1 MTWGTPEQRAKGLVD
16 MFLDDRIK
24 EANEPPGLRKAVI
37 GGIAGRVDDIEERAR
52 QQIRHLSSPSSR
64 RIPDAYLADE
74 EVIEDELQTA
84 AAGIRTARAL
94 EGVLSDPRKFEYR
107 LAQRLAPSAQWS
119 LRGEASRVPR
129 PPTRASVLDWSL
141 APIPWVESE
150 TRWPPAGAVALETVR
165 QLTGAEGEPP
175 RVAEEPYVG
184 WVQLGMIERQRTLAE
199 RYPAI
204 PARQV
209 LIATGLE
216 ACDGPPPVDSLPL
229 SSGPPNAW
237 AEAYDHLVAGL
248 DVEQA
253 RTILET
259 TRGPLAAIIDYER
272 QPGAPARDRGTGLQ
286 PFALV
291 PRLEVIAL
299 LALRPETPP
308 LRHVLI
314 DDNGPALVGRL
325 WRGFLIHDG
334 SYSPLEPAIHGSDL
348 LLRPDLYEILE
359 STLGKDRLSLVVAV
373 NHSEYQPSPDDPE
386 KNND

>member
-1 MTWGTPEQRAKGLVD
+1 
-16 MFLDDRIK
+16 MFLDDRLQD
-24 EANEPPGLRKAVI
+24 ANEPPGLREAVTDQVS
-37 GGIAGRVDDIEERAR
+37 RRTDDIGKRGWE
-52 QQIRHLSSPSSR
+52 QIGQLRSPSSR
-64 RIPDAYLADE
+64 RIPDAYLVDE
-74 EVIEDELQTA
+74 EVIENELQTA

-94 EGVLSDPRKFEYR
+94 EGVLSDPRKFEHN
-107 LAQRLAPSAQWS
+107 LAQRLAPNARWS
-119 LRGEASRVPR
+119 LRSAASRVPR
-129 PPTRASVLDWSL
+129 PPTRASVLGWSL
-141 APIPWVESE
+141 APIPWAENE
-150 TRWPPAGAVALETVR
+150 TGWPPADAVAMDSVR

-184 WVQLGMIERQRTLAE
+184 WVQLGMFERQRTLTT

-237 AEAYDHLVAGL
+237 AEAHDHLVAGL
-248 DVEQA
+248 DAEQA
-253 RTILET
+253 RTTLET
-259 TRGPLAAIIDYER
+259 TRGPLAAIIDYEL

-299 LALRPETPP
+299 LALRPETPA

-334 SYSPLEPAIHGSDL
+334 NYSPLEPAIHGSDL

-359 STLGKDRLSLVVAV
+359 STVDKDRLSLGVTVS
-373 NHSEYQPSPDDPE
+373 HSGYLWGAKSLPGL
-386 KNND
+386 

>member
-1 MTWGTPEQRAKGLVD
+1 MTWGTPEQRAEGLVD
-16 MFLDDRIK
+16 MFLDDRLQD
-24 EANEPPGLRKAVI
+24 ANEPPGLRKAVI
-37 GGIAGRVDDIEERAR
+37 DGIAGRVDDIEEREA

-74 EVIEDELQTA
+74 EVIENELQTA

-107 LAQRLAPSAQWS
+107 LAQRLAPSARWS

-141 APIPWVESE
+141 APIPWVENE
-150 TRWPPAGAVALETVR
+150 TGWPPAGAVALDGVR

-175 RVAEEPYVG
+175 RVAEEPYAG

-209 LIATGLE
+209 LIASGLE
-216 ACDGPPPVDSLPL
+216 TCDALPPANSWPLSGGPPY
-229 SSGPPNAW
+229 AW
-237 AEAYDHLVAGL
+237 AVAYDHLVAGL
-248 DVEQA
+248 DADQA
-253 RTILET
+253 RTALET

-272 QPGAPARDRGTGLQ
+272 QPGAPARDRGTGLH

-291 PRLEVIAL
+291 PRLEIIAL

-334 SYSPLEPAIHGSDL
+334 NYSPLEPAVHGSDL
-348 LLRPDLYEILE
+348 ILRPDLYAILE
-359 STLGKDRLSLVVAV
+359 STVGKDRLSLGVTVS
-373 NHSEYQPSPDDPE
+373 HSEHQPSPDEPD
-386 KNND
+386 NGG

>member
-1 MTWGTPEQRAKGLVD
+1 M
-16 MFLDDRIK
+16 
-24 EANEPPGLRKAVI
+24 
-37 GGIAGRVDDIEERAR
+37 
-52 QQIRHLSSPSSR
+52 
-64 RIPDAYLADE
+64 
-74 EVIEDELQTA
+74 
-84 AAGIRTARAL
+84 
-94 EGVLSDPRKFEYR
+94 
-107 LAQRLAPSAQWS
+107 
-119 LRGEASRVPR
+119 
-129 PPTRASVLDWSL
+129 LDWSL
-141 APIPWVESE
+141 APIPWAENE
-150 TRWPPAGAVALETVR
+150 TGWPPANAVALDSVR

-184 WVQLGMIERQRTLAE
+184 WVQLGMFERQRTLTT

-237 AEAYDHLVAGL
+237 AEAHDHLVAGL
-248 DVEQA
+248 DAEQA
-253 RTILET
+253 RTTLET
-259 TRGPLAAIIDYER
+259 TRGPLAAIIDYEL

-299 LALRPETPP
+299 LALRPETPA

-334 SYSPLEPAIHGSDL
+334 NYSPLEPAIHGSDL

-359 STLGKDRLSLVVAV
+359 STVGKDRLSLGVTVS
-373 NHSEYQPSPDDPE
+373 HSEYQPSPDEPE
-386 KNND
+386 NDD